1 MGQVFV
7 EKEDVG
13 RRERYFCL
21 FPNDIIILSVGI
33 ELSGYCFEVF
43 TMVCSNVC
51 QNGIQGRISSYV

>member
-33 ELSGYCFEVF
+33 ELSGYCFEVLQWF
-43 TMVCSNVC
+43 VWLFAEMEFKEELVHM
-51 QNGIQGRISSYV
+51 